1 MTIVWSTR
9 PVPSTRARQV
19 WIAVAATLGL
29 LVVVSLS
36 ASAPSQS
43 RGSGRVA
50 IAIGDASSAL
60 PLYAKM
66 NIAPAPVVDPSAEG
80 FVGTGDGSNGSW
92 IRP

>member
-1 MTIVWSTR
+1 MTIVWNTR
-9 PVPSTRARQV
+9 PVLSTRVRQV
-19 WIAVAATLGL
+19 WIAAAATLGL
-29 LVVVSLS
+29 LAVPGLFV
-36 ASAPSQS
+36 SAPSQS

-60 PLYAKM
+60 PLYAKV
-66 NIAPAPVVDPSAEG
+66 NVAPAPVIDPSAEV